1 MLADEVGLDVRNE
14 LSTGGFGELDRVVGL
29 LDGGELWMRQ
39 HGRGSGFR
47 FTFPELHFAEAAG
60 GETGSV
66 GTEGQRLHDIAIW
79 IAYSLMGLGAVLVD
93 LYRKNELSFKKAVIT
108 TAFGLISGFLTF
120 HICKSLGWWNQMG
133 YIVPI
138 GTMGGYKIIP
148 WLIDYSP
155 ELIQKIINKKVDE
168 K

>member
-1 MLADEVGLDVRNE
+1 MPSQHEVPGWISWLDE
-14 LSTGGFGELDRVVGL
+14 
-29 LDGGELWMRQ
+29 
-39 HGRGSGFR
+39 
-47 FTFPELHFAEAAG
+47 
-60 GETGSV
+60 
-66 GTEGQRLHDIAIW
+66 RLHDIAIW